1 MKKIDSILEKNI
13 KMAIFDHEVAMPDGV
28 SIQGPFY
35 HGSCLDPEEGP
46 FEAIVRSMSDYDA
59 VWVSDEEW
67 ASEMFAGDNCGGD
80 GKDGANGYKVVY
92 KIDTNLEN
100 AAPLTKETAESI
112 TEFFGE
118 ADLRE
123 TIPYLE
129 RAGYDGW
136 TTLGSMGSNLYT
148 DIAIFREGLDISL
161 MKVFID
167 GEWTE
172 YFPPSEFR
180 GKMEGKMK
188 SDHLERFTRVMH
200 V

>member
-1 MKKIDSILEKNI
+1 MNKIDSTLERNLKI
-13 KMAIFDHEVAMPDGV
+13 AMLEHAVEIPNGV
-28 SIQGPFY
+28 SVKGPFY

-46 FEAIVRSMSDYDA
+46 FEAIIRSMSEFDA

-67 ASEMFAGDNCGGD
+67 ASEMFANEECTD
-80 GKDGANGYKVVY
+80 GGYKVVY
-92 KIDTNLEN
+92 KIDTDLEN
-100 AAPLTKETAESI
+100 AAPLTKETADAI

-118 ADLRE
+118 PDLRE

-136 TTLGSMGSNLYT
+136 TTLGSMGRDLYT

-161 MKVFID
+161 MKIFID

-180 GKMEGKMK
+180 GKMEGRMQ
-188 SDHLERFTRVMH
+188 SDHLDRFTRVMH